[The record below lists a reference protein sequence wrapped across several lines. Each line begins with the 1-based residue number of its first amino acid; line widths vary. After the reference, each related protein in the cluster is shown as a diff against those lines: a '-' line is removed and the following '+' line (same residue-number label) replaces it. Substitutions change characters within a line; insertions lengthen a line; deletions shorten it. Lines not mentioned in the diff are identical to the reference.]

1 MTNGPSNPPPNGVD
15 SGSALVDMD
24 SVSVTPMVPS
34 PAPLS
39 SMTATPDSNVEAG
52 HNDTGNIL
60 RHLLYMFKVLH
71 ELLLGLNA
79 AISFIDSIL
88 QSWFKYSF

>member
-1 MTNGPSNPPPNGVD
+1 MECRSPDKNEPAEGVVTNGPSNGVD

-24 SVSVTPMVPS
+24 SVSVTPAVPS

-60 RHLLYMFKVLH
+60 RHLLMTVH
-71 ELLLGLNA
+71 A
-79 AISFIDSIL
+79 QSF
-88 QSWFKYSF
+88 